1 MVSENELELVKE
13 KGIVGDKAFGS
24 RNRQVLL
31 VEEEILLKYS
41 LSPGDL
47 RENIVSTK
55 LRISELKSE
64 TLLQIGEAILKI
76 TGDCAPCAYIDD
88 LQEGLQNEIR
98 GNRGALAIV
107 ELGAKINIGDPIKVL
122 DNGA

>member
-1 MVSENELELVKE
+1 VKE

-24 RNRQVLL
+24 RKRQVLL